1 MLIQVDLSS
10 IPQAKRIFPKN
21 GHLKGFT
28 MLEILVAITIF
39 AVVITTLFTSFN
51 TVFSSADALEKNIN
65 FSEMANDCLNRITLD
80 LTSIHLALPPRYAPP
95 GFDDPADK
103 FRLKGENV
111 EVGSKT
117 FSFLRFSSLA
127 HIPLNRSA
135 RQGIAIIIYYI
146 TKDQDGCFIMK
157 RSDELY
163 PYPDFEEK
171 EDDPILCEYIKSFE
185 LVYFDDEDN
194 ATDYW
199 DSESDEFK
207 YATPVSIG
215 VKLEL
220 GLEPGL
226 EPGDE
231 SFSRIF
237 ETRVYLPVIREK
249 I

>member
-1 MLIQVDLSS
+1 MSF
-10 IPQAKRIFPKN
+10 IPQAKRIFSKD
-21 GHLKGFT
+21 GRLKGFT
-28 MLEILVAITIF
+28 MLEILVAIIIF
-39 AVVITTLFTSFN
+39 ALVITTLFTSFN
-51 TVFSSADALEKNIN
+51 TVFSSADALEKNII

-80 LTSIHLALPPRYAPP
+80 LTSIHLTLPPRYARP

-103 FRLKGENV
+103 FHLKGENIDI
-111 EVGSKT
+111 GSKT
-117 FSFLRFSSLA
+117 FAGLRFASLA
-127 HIPLNRSA
+127 HIPFNRSA
-135 RQGIAIIIYYI
+135 RQGIAIIIYYVAE
-146 TKDQDGCFIMK
+146 DQDGRFILK

-171 EDDPILCEYIKSFE
+171 EDDPILCEYLKSFE

-215 VKLEL
+215 IKLEL
-220 GLEPGL
+220 
-226 EPGDE
+226 GDE

-237 ETRVYLPVIREK
+237 ETRVALPVIREK
-249 I
+249 ISAI

>member
-1 MLIQVDLSS
+1 
-10 IPQAKRIFPKN
+10 
-21 GHLKGFT
+21 
-28 MLEILVAITIF
+28 MLEILVAIIIF
-39 AVVITTLFTSFN
+39 ALVITTLFTSFN
-51 TVFSSADALEKNIN
+51 TVFSSADALEQNII

-80 LTSIHLALPPRYAPP
+80 LASIHLALPPRYAQP

-111 EVGSKT
+111 DIGSKT
-117 FSFLRFSSLA
+117 FASLRFASLA
-127 HIPLNRSA
+127 HIPLNRSV
-135 RQGIAIIIYYI
+135 RQGIAIIIYYVA
-146 TKDQDGCFIMK
+146 KDREDRFILK

-171 EDDPILCEYIKSFE
+171 EDDPILCEYLKSFE

-215 VKLEL
+215 IKLEL
-220 GLEPGL
+220 G
-226 EPGDE
+226 DQ

-237 ETRVYLPVIREK
+237 ETRVTMPVIREK